1 MISIMIFMQIEIPS
15 KKLFKSISDFRFL
28 RELGVGSFGKA
39 KLAIHKGT
47 RKKYAIKVIGIEIG
61 T

>member
-1 MISIMIFMQIEIPS
+1 M
-15 KKLFKSISDFRFL
+15 
-28 RELGVGSFGKA
+28 RELGVGSFGKV

-47 RKKYAIKVIGIEIG
+47 RKKYAIKIIGIPPL